1 MTNTKSMIKASP
13 NSVTYP
19 IPLTKKLSKKEREE
33 LRKRFADAYIKFS
46 KLKNK
51 DKVEKFNIG
60 KLVIDKS
67 EKGTK

>member
-1 MTNTKSMIKASP
+1 MIKASP